1 MSDLNDVVKQLE
13 QLNTKLQRIEFDLSA
28 IKSSQIK
35 TEDIKEGVFKAIER
49 FGVLLLIAFIVGF
62 IVMKVFN

>member
-1 MSDLNDVVKQLE
+1 MSDFNDVVKQLE

-49 FGVLLLIAFIVGF
+49 FGGLLLIAFIVGF